1 MGFFDDYEVEESI
14 RLEPGDYRVEVTDVE
29 EAVSKSSG
37 NPMIV
42 ISLRPNQ
49 SNITVKHYIV
59 KNDYWKRN
67 LTEFYDSF
75 LIPRGDNN
83 ILTWIGA
90 VGAAKLIEDDNGYL
104 KVKRL
109 LDQKRQEK
117 LPPWVGE
124 LPKRQTLKSIME
136 EAESE
141 EDLPF

>member
-1 MGFFDDYEVEESI
+1 MGFFDDYEVEEST
-14 RLEPGDYRVEVTDVE
+14 RLEPGDYRVEVTNVE

-37 NPMIV
+37 AKMLV
-42 ISLRPNQ
+42 ISLKPNQ
-49 SNITVKHYIV
+49 SNITVKYYIV
-59 KNDYWKRN
+59 RNDYWKRN
-67 LTEFYDSF
+67 LTEFYDCF
-75 LIPRGDNN
+75 LIPRGDAN

-90 VGAAKLIEDDNGYL
+90 VGAAKLVEDDNGYL

-124 LPKRQTLKSIME
+124 VPKRQTLESIME
-136 EAESE
+136 EADSE